1 MPFIVRFIFLKKG
14 TYMKKS
20 KILLPLA
27 LMGLVFG
34 IAACNGSDNSKEGEK
49 GGSSSQVE
57 PGKEEKIII
66 TATGDKT
73 KLILGE
79 TVQLTASVDGVT
91 WESKKPEVATV
102 DVNGLVTSVAVGSTT
117 ITASKDGYKA
127 GSITIKVDLKD
138 IVITAEGETTL
149 LAGQTVQL
157 KADQQGVTWSSSD
170 ESVANVDQTGK
181 VTAVK
186 FGTATIKAE
195 KEGFNS
201 DSVEINVVRPE
212 ANAKFDLVVDADHY
226 SADGWWSLP
235 GGGFFAMQT
244 IQGYTPITTPFV
256 YGEQP
261 EDPELFIGGFDV
273 GDKEIVKF
281 KSDKANKAEI
291 VLDLGNSTAVTLSE
305 VMSVKLNDVAIDL
318 STFTLENH
326 EGQYGMSELVFAE
339 LSLGEF
345 NLVAGE
351 NVLEFEFLASTNI
364 FLNELHF
371 YAGDAKVELVA
382 PAVKEQITVKE
393 AELEVI
399 EGETVAI
406 ESEIEGVS
414 YLSVD
419 TETATVDASGVI
431 SGVKTGITYIT
442 VMKDGMYSVRVQ
454 ITVKPAPVAG
464 QILVEVE
471 NAEEL
476 LTEEGVEGAHISHD
490 GDQYVTGVHSGGA
503 YVSFYQASEV
513 TLTMKFTAEAASTMV
528 LSVVGSAPMSWGGTA
543 APYVFKDSM
552 VITFNEE
559 AFTPAEEANFPAPEG
574 WTSTMSEVVL
584 GDVNVKAGENV
595 LVIKLAETFPS
606 LDVFK
611 LSVKA

>member
-1 MPFIVRFIFLKKG
+1 
-14 TYMKKS
+14 MKKS

-27 LMGLVFG
+27 LLGLVFG
-34 IAACNGSDNSKEGEK
+34 VAACNGGEKKEGGEDTPT
-49 GGSSSQVE
+49 SQVT
-57 PGKEEKIII
+57 PGKEEKITI
-66 TATGDKT
+66 TAKDDKKT
-73 KLILGE
+73 LILGE

-102 DVNGLVTSVAVGSTT
+102 DANGLVTSVGVGSTT
-117 ITASKDGYKA
+117 ITASKEGYKA
-127 GSITIKVDLKD
+127 GTISIKVDLKD
-138 IVITAEGETTL
+138 IVVTAEGETTL

-157 KADQQGVTWSSSD
+157 KADQEGVKWESSD
-170 ESVANVDQTGK
+170 PTVASVSDAGL
-181 VTAVK
+181 VTAIK
-186 FGTATIKAE
+186 FGTATITAS
-195 KEGFNS
+195 KEGF
-201 DSVEINVVRPE
+201 DPAKTTINVVRPE
-212 ANAKFDLVVDADHY
+212 VNAKFDLTTDADHF
-226 SADGWWSLP
+226 SADGWWEL
-235 GGGFFAMQT
+235 GGSGMFAMQQIT
-244 IQGYTPITTPFV
+244 GWNPISQNRSW
-256 YGEQP
+256 GQQEENP
-261 EDPELFIGGFDV
+261 ETFIGGFGE
-273 GDKEIVKF
+273 GDKETVKF
-281 KSDKANKAEI
+281 TSDKANKAEF
-291 VLDLGNSTAVTLSE
+291 VLDIGNSSEVTLSE
-305 VMSVKLNDVAIDL
+305 IVSIKLNDAAIDL
-318 STFTLENH
+318 TGVVLEEH
-326 EGQYGMSELVFAE
+326 AGDWGASLEFGE
-339 LSLGEF
+339 LSLGEY
-345 NLVAGE
+345 NLVVGE
-351 NVLEFEFLASTNI
+351 NTLEFTFLASTNI
-364 FLNELHF
+364 FLNEVHV

-442 VMKDGMYSVRVQ
+442 VMKDGMYSVRVK

-490 GDQYVTGVHSGGA
+490 GDQYVSGVHSGGA
-503 YVSFYQASEV
+503 FVSFYQASEV

-559 AFTPAEEANFPAPEG
+559 TFTPAEEANFPAPEG
-574 WTSTMSEVVL
+574 WSSTMSEVVL
-584 GDVNVKAGENV
+584 GDVDVKAGENV